1 MAEVCASCRNLSIK
15 SLVPVK
21 GCLCCEVVEHG
32 RRLFETC
39 LSSHSR
45 CKSPKSTTLPPRVLD
60 VGEAGE
66 ACDPYLYVP
75 ESSHESK
82 YVALSYCWGEDT
94 RAFVTTTNSNLPE
107 RRAGISLQSL
117 PTALREA
124 VYLTKRL
131 GIRYLWIDALCII
144 QGDEADWTSNA
155 ARMDEIYGKATLT
168 IAAASAASCNQG
180 VLTLRLFQY
189 WKLPSTFT
197 PDDEPINH
205 RAWTLQERLLS
216 HRYLSVGTE
225 YMTWQCPT
233 QTQVRQPGFSE
244 GESQSGKLNLRT
256 YHLFSSLGDPFG
268 LWKRVVIDYS
278 SRYLTNEGDKLAALS
293 GVAKVIHTHTGD
305 QYLAGLWRKN
315 IFQMLRWRV
324 GINILKPIPYH
335 RPTVYRAPS
344 WSWASV
350 DGNISLINV
359 NDGVSRAEFINCDV
373 EPLSLNDPF
382 GKVKKG
388 TLVLRRE
395 NGTYERV
402 GIVYVDKE
410 DWFKDAMV
418 ETVAII

>member
-1 MAEVCASCRNLSIK
+1 
-15 SLVPVK
+15 
-21 GCLCCEVVEHG
+21 
-32 RRLFETC
+32 
-39 LSSHSR
+39 
-45 CKSPKSTTLPPRVLD
+45 
-60 VGEAGE
+60 
-66 ACDPYLYVP
+66 
-75 ESSHESK
+75 
-82 YVALSYCWGEDT
+82 
-94 RAFVTTTNSNLPE
+94 
-107 RRAGISLQSL
+107 
-117 PTALREA
+117 

-180 VLTLRLFQY
+180 VLTLRLFQH

-373 EPLSLNDPF
+373 EPLSVNDPF

-388 TLVLRRE
+388 TLVLRGPLKQATGLRWLNSESDLVEVYDQDDALKIGPAWLDVGSECPEEDVRIAWLDCRPWCLQICVDKALLLFVGRE